1 MHASLTDAM
10 TCPRCGPEYGLILLA
25 EKVADRR
32 ILDGALGCANCRE
45 RYPVRDGFGDLRFG
59 RAPQAQT
66 QPETP
71 ADVMRLAA
79 LLGITE
85 GPALVLVAGAQAS
98 HASALADLIE
108 GIEVVA
114 AWAPLAAEAER
125 PGVSRFAISGNL
137 PFRSASMRAVAL
149 TDAETVLL
157 IEDAARVAAPRA
169 RVVVYSAEAA
179 LVERIE
185 RSGLRIIA
193 KDERTT
199 VAERV
204 LF

>member
-1 MHASLTDAM
+1 MHASLTDAI
-10 TCPRCGPEYGLILLA
+10 TCPRCGPGYGLILLA
-25 EKVADRR
+25 DEVVDRR
-32 ILDGALGCANCRE
+32 ILDGSFGCANCRE
-45 RYPVRDGFGDLRFG
+45 RFPVRAGFGDLRFG
-59 RAPQAQT
+59 SAPAA
-66 QPETP
+66 PRP
-71 ADVMRLAA
+71 SDYRVDAMRLAA

-85 GPALVLVAGAQAS
+85 GPALVLVAGVEAAQ
-98 HASALADLIE
+98 ASALADLIE

-114 AWAPLAAEAER
+114 AWAPLEAEAER

-149 TDAETVLL
+149 TDPDTVRLV
-157 IEDAARVAAPRA
+157 EDAARVAAPRA
-169 RVVVYSAEAA
+169 RVVIYSADESI
-179 LVERIE
+179 VQRVE

-199 VAERV
+199 VAQRV